1 MDFELPK
8 YIKYTFILLGLVLL
22 IWFLQTF
29 KSILVPIC
37 FSSLFAL
44 LLVPLCERF
53 EKVRVPRPLAILLCL
68 VLVVA
73 FLGGLI
79 WLLSSQLI
87 SFIQELGTLS
97 DKVNEYIENIQVF
110 LFENFGIRPT
120 NRRDFISKNLGTLQ
134 ETGTTILSGTLS
146 LTTGVLSVLT
156 ILPIYIFFM
165 LYYRDH
171 FRKFMFKFIT
181 RDKRSTLVNTVD
193 NIQKVV
199 ESYISGLLIVIVIVA
214 LLNITGLV
222 IMGVPYAVFFGIFAS
237 VLTIIPYIG
246 ILIGAALPALFMLI
260 QTGSLVQALIV
271 VGIFAF
277 VQFLEGNFITPNITG
292 SKVSINPFAA
302 VLALIIGGEIWGAAG
317 MILSIPMIAI
327 LKVLFDATDSLEPF
341 GFLLGDINHN
351 PAQADVF
358 AKLSNRVRTLLHLK
372 KEKEVQEKQ
381 ELPNR

>member
-1 MDFELPK
+1 MEIQLPK
-8 YIKYTFILLGLVLL
+8 YFKYTVILLGLVLL

-29 KSILVPIC
+29 KSVLVPVC
-37 FSSLFAL
+37 FSGLFAL
-44 LLVPLCERF
+44 LLVPLCARF
-53 EKVRVPRPLAILLCL
+53 ERWRIPRPLAILLCIIL
-68 VLVVA
+68 IVA
-73 FLGGLI
+73 FLAGLI

-97 DKVNEYIENIQVF
+97 DKVNEYIQKVQLF
-110 LFENFGIRPT
+110 LYKNFGIRPT
-120 NRRDFISKNLGTLQ
+120 NRRDFISKNMGTLQ
-134 ETGTTILSGTLS
+134 ETGTTILGSTLS
-146 LTTGVLSVLT
+146 LTTGALSMLT
-156 ILPIYIFFM
+156 IIPIYIFFM
-165 LYYRDH
+165 LYYREH

-181 RDKRSTLVNTVD
+181 RDKRSTLVHTID

-214 LLNITGLV
+214 LLNMTGLM

-246 ILIGAALPALFMLI
+246 ILIGAALPAMFTLV

-302 VLALIIGGEIWGAAG
+302 VIALIVGGEIWGAAG
-317 MILSIPMIAI
+317 MILSIPIIAI
-327 LKVLFDATDSLEPF
+327 LKVLFDATETLEPF
-341 GFLLGDINHN
+341 GFLLGDINSNN
-351 PAQADVF
+351 PNQPNVF
-358 AKLSNRVRTLLHLK
+358 AQLTGRVKTLLRLK
-372 KEKEVQEKQ
+372 KEKEIEDKQ
-381 ELPNR
+381 E

>member
-1 MDFELPK
+1 MEIQLPK
-8 YIKYTFILLGLVLL
+8 YFKYTIILLGLVLL

-29 KSILVPIC
+29 KSILVPVC
-37 FSSLFAL
+37 FSGLFAL
-44 LLVPLCERF
+44 LLVPLCARF
-53 EKVRVPRPLAILLCL
+53 ERWRVPRPLAILLCIIL
-68 VLVVA
+68 VIT
-73 FLGGLI
+73 FLAGLI

-97 DKVNEYIENIQVF
+97 DRVNEYIQKVQLF
-110 LFENFGIRPT
+110 LYKNFGIRPT
-120 NRRDFISKNLGTLQ
+120 NRRDFISKNIGTLQ
-134 ETGTTILSGTLS
+134 ETGTTILGSTLS
-146 LTTGVLSVLT
+146 LTTGALSMFT
-156 ILPIYIFFM
+156 IIPIYIFFM

-181 RDKRSTLVNTVD
+181 RDKRSTLVLTID

-214 LLNITGLV
+214 LLNMTGLM

-246 ILIGAALPALFMLI
+246 ILIGAALPALFTLV

-302 VLALIIGGEIWGAAG
+302 VVALIVGGEIWGAAG
-317 MILSIPMIAI
+317 MILSIPIIAI
-327 LKVLFDATDSLEPF
+327 LKVLFDATESLEPF
-341 GFLLGDINHN
+341 GFLLGDIHSNDPN
-351 PAQADVF
+351 KTNVF
-358 AKLSNRVRTLLHLK
+358 SQLSSRVKTIFNLK
-372 KEKEVQEKQ
+372 KEKEIEDKQ
-381 ELPNR
+381 K